1 MATKKKA
8 KKVSKPST
16 NKPRRIPRQDALP
29 GMGDAKIQ
37 AIETAALDYAEI
49 RDKRQ
54 ELTAEESSLKKE
66 LLTLMHKLGKKE
78 YRRNG
83 ISVVVKVEEETV
95 KVRVREEGEEESKPK
110 KSRQTD
116 FNPDV
121 IDGDLAEVEV
131 SANA

>member
-1 MATKKKA
+1 MATKKKS
-8 KKVSKPST
+8 KKSNSKPSE
-16 NKPRRIPRQDALP
+16 KKRRIPRQDALP

-66 LLTLMHKLGKKE
+66 LLTLMHKAGKTE

-83 ISVVVKVEEETV
+83 ISVKVVIESEKV
-95 KVRVREEGEEESKPK
+95 KVRVKEEGELETP
-110 KSRQTD
+110 
-116 FNPDV
+116 
-121 IDGDLAEVEV
+121 EVETGVNV
-131 SANA
+131 SGEAVGT

>member
-16 NKPRRIPRQDALP
+16 HKQRRIPRQDTLP

-95 KVRVREEGEEESKPK
+95 KVRVREENEEESKPK
-110 KSRQTD
+110 RSKQTE
-116 FNPDV
+116 FEPSTME
-121 IDGDLAEVEV
+121 AEVEV
-131 SANA
+131 AANA